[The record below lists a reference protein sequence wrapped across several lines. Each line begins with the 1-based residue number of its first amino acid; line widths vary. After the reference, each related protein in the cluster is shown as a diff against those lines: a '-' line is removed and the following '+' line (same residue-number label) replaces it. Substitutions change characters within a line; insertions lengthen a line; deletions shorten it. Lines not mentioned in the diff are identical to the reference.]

1 MNLCLKYEE
10 HFHIT
15 SSDGIFDNIKSATL
29 ILQRQSTISLRA
41 NHCVKHESV
50 LLKRGHD
57 YIS

>member
-10 HFHIT
+10 HFHIA
-15 SSDGIFDNIKSATL
+15 SSDGIFDNIKIATL
-29 ILQRQSTISLRA
+29 ILQISLRA

-50 LLKRGHD
+50 LLKRGYD